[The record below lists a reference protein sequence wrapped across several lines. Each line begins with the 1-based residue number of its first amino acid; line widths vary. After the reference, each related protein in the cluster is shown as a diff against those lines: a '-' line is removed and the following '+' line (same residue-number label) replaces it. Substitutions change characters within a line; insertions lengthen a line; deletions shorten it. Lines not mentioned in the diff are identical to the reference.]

1 MDIMDTCR
9 RRGLGALSRALL
21 LALLLA
27 GPALAQRPRPP
38 RAEPG
43 ARAEARREA
52 RAAVQERRDE
62 VVQFIRET
70 FPEKARM
77 MEKLRRRDPAEF
89 QRRRQQLA
97 EEVKRLLVLRDEN
110 PELFKVQVDEMRLRD
125 ELGRLA
131 REARREKE
139 GSRERQEA
147 EKKLK
152 EAVGRSFDLRQRI
165 KEAELEDL
173 RARLKE
179 LESTLERRAGRR
191 AQMVEERS
199 RDLLQNAGD
208 DW

>member
-27 GPALAQRPRPP
+27 GPALAQRPRSP